1 MLQRVA
7 LHLDEQHSKT
17 VNVDDVYHT
26 AKLLSPLMATYDEL
40 TANPHWPLAC
50 CCNQNVCVYP
60 QLHPQSEWMRLG
72 YAARSGSSKEKLPP
86 LFQNG
91 FQYECHLWTPS
102 VYDVS
107 RFSCFIKKR
116 SVLSLVVKKNHSS
129 SWHSRY
135 PWRYLRLLLV
145 IQKERETF
153 ISMLKATEIHHVTH
167 AVLFAHILYCVC
179 WLVKFTSLILCQAQ
193 YIYLIIHPS
202 GFTNPLTVYKGS
214 ICMDFSP

>member
-7 LHLDEQHSKT
+7 LHLDKQHSKT

-116 SVLSLVVKKNHSS
+116 SVLSLVVKKKSLKLLAQQVSLAVPQTFASYSKRKGDIYQHAQGDWNSSCHTCRTLCTHSILCVLIS
-129 SWHSRY
+129 EV
-135 PWRYLRLLLV
+135 YL
-145 IQKERETF
+145 
-153 ISMLKATEIHHVTH
+153 TH
-167 AVLFAHILYCVC
+167 TLPGTVYLPDY
-179 WLVKFTSLILCQAQ
+179 TSLW
-193 YIYLIIHPS
+193 IY
-202 GFTNPLTVYKGS
+202 
-214 ICMDFSP
+214 